1 MRFGMLSTSLSHC
14 SWMALF
20 QAWCKNSS
28 CWAWVDG
35 LWPSSFLLITFQ
47 RFSRGF
53 GPGVWAGHVRVLIW
67 WSSIHSLIGQ
77 AEWLEP
83 CPTLKKTVLSVR
95 GHCQNRRKPV
105 LAQDNFVCSFS
116 DASFARMNLTDF
128 SLAEAPSDHHRFSA
142 KFHSR
147 CKTLQFVDLSR
158 SLANHWMTSCWI
170 RCEIWPRIG
179 DNLRML
185 QQGLNWA
192 DSSSQTLRHWSHIQ
206 SYLGPKLVSF
216 CSDNAPER
224 WGLFF

>member
-14 SWMALF
+14 SWMTLF

-83 CPTLKKTVLSVR
+83 CPTLKKQSSAFGGIVRTEGNQFWPKITLYVASVTR
-95 GHCQNRRKPV
+95 RSRRWICPIQALLKHPQIITNPWPNFTSNPTTGHP
-105 LAQDNFVCSFS
+105 
-116 DASFARMNLTDF
+116 M
-128 SLAEAPSDHHRFSA
+128 
-142 KFHSR
+142 
-147 CKTLQFVDLSR
+147 
-158 SLANHWMTSCWI
+158 
-170 RCEIWPRIG
+170 
-179 DNLRML
+179 
-185 QQGLNWA
+185 
-192 DSSSQTLRHWSHIQ
+192 
-206 SYLGPKLVSF
+206 VS
-216 CSDNAPER
+216 
-224 WGLFF
+224 